1 MKKKY
6 EFTDKIDMIYLRQF
20 SNFLIDNIISVCLLS
35 NQVLEKHLE
44 SIADRLPK
52 QSFLRTLK
60 ALTHCML
67 HAYNGFVGC
76 GYAIQYPLWGKR
88 NDGLSTVFFSTR
100 HPLLDVNE
108 KPLIDRSSL

>member
-1 MKKKY
+1 MEKKY
-6 EFTDKIDMIYLRQF
+6 EFTDEIDMIYLRQF
-20 SNFLIDNIISVCLLS
+20 SNFLFDKILSVCLLS

-67 HAYNGFVGC
+67 HAYNDFAGC
-76 GYAIQYPLWGKR
+76 SYAIQYPYGESVTTDYR
-88 NDGLSTVFFSTR
+88 PCFSA
-100 HPLLDVNE
+100 PGILYWMSMKNL
-108 KPLIDRSSL
+108 